1 MLLEKYLKDSKLELT
16 ALKNKT
22 WPTTTEKDIVQQ
34 EILESL
40 QRSYELGI
48 SPAILPSR
56 HKVVTLFKDL
66 TSDQNI
72 LDLIEKF
79 IKTIEGQNISF
90 AVYEK
95 NSCLIKSYIDF
106 PLLSLNEGTD
116 WSEQVIGTN
125 AAALAIKHQ
134 QGFKLIG
141 EQQYA
146 KFLHSVSCFAEPI
159 MFKEQIVGALAIYMP
174 IDYKNTIVE
183 GCLGILKKSIEGLL
197 HIDEFKNK
205 VSEHTGWEEAIV
217 NTISEGF
224 FSIDSEGIITYINSI
239 GASIFGLQKDEVVGK
254 KLVDVFGFRPEL
266 LNILETGQGWIDR
279 ELCLRSPSKGIIRLV
294 KTATPIKN
302 DKGEIIGVLD
312 TFRELNRVHNLVN
325 QITGANARFTFDD
338 IIHESNEM
346 QKSID
351 IARMVADSDAAIL
364 LQGESGTGKE
374 LFAHSIHSASKRAQ
388 GPFIVVDCAALPR
401 ELIESELFG
410 YVEGAFTGAVRKGR
424 AGKFELANGGTVF
437 LDEIGELPLD
447 AQAKLLRVLQT
458 RTVTRIGDRKT
469 ISVDFRVIAATNKNI
484 EYEVSTNG
492 FREDLFYRIN
502 VVTVQIPP
510 LRKRAEDIL
519 PLSKAFANKAA
530 AKIGLADIGITDE
543 ALSLLVAYDW
553 PGNVRELENVI
564 ERATYLARSG
574 YIGIE
579 QLPEKVINYNTHA
592 QETFVAQGTFVAIE
606 EKNEKKRIESIM
618 QSCNCNISKVA
629 KILGLSRPTLYK
641 KIKEMEI
648 SCACK

>member
-1 MLLEKYLKDSKLELT
+1 MLPEKHLRDSKLELI
-16 ALKNKT
+16 KNKT
-22 WPTTTEKDIVQQ
+22 WSITVEKDTVTK

-40 QRSYELGI
+40 QRSHGLGI
-48 SPAILPSR
+48 SPAVVPAR
-56 HKVVTLFKDL
+56 YKVVTLFEDL
-66 TSDQNI
+66 FSDQNI
-72 LDLIEKF
+72 LDLIYKF
-79 IKTIEGQNISF
+79 IKMIEGQKISF
-90 AVYEK
+90 AAYEK
-95 NSCLIKSYIDF
+95 NCCLIKSSIDF
-106 PLLSLNEGTD
+106 PLISLNEGTD
-116 WSEQVIGTN
+116 WSEKLIGTN
-125 AAALAIKHQ
+125 AADLAIKHQ
-134 QGFKLIG
+134 KSFKLSG
-141 EQQYA
+141 EQHHA
-146 KFLHSVSCFAEPI
+146 KFLHSVSSFAEPI
-159 MFKEQIVGALAIYMP
+159 LYNGQIMGALAIFMP
-174 IDYKNTIVE
+174 LDCENKVAE
-183 GCLGILKKSIEGLL
+183 CCLGLLVKSIEGLIHL
-197 HIDEFKNK
+197 DEFKDK
-205 VSEHTGWEEAIV
+205 VSAHNGWEEAIV

-224 FSIDSEGIITYINSI
+224 FSIDSEGVITYINSI

-325 QITGANARFTFDD
+325 QITGANARFTFND
-338 IIHESNEM
+338 IIHQSDEM

-351 IARMVADSDAAIL
+351 IAKMVANSDAAIL

-374 LFAHSIHSASKRAQ
+374 LFAHSIHSASERAQ

-458 RTVTRIGDRKT
+458 KTVTRIGDRKT
-469 ISVDFRVIAATNKNI
+469 ISVDFRVIAATNKNL
-484 EYEVSTNG
+484 EYEVGTNG

-502 VVTVQIPP
+502 VVTVQIPS
-510 LRKRAEDIL
+510 LRKRTEDIL
-519 PLSKAFANKAA
+519 PLAKSFANKAA
-530 AKIGLADIGITDE
+530 AKMGLANIKITDE
-543 ALSLLVAYDW
+543 ALSLLLAYDW

-564 ERATYLARSG
+564 ERASYLARGG

-579 QLPEKVINYNTHA
+579 QLPEKVTNYNGHR
-592 QETFVAQGTFVAIE
+592 QETFVAVE
-606 EKNEKKRIESIM
+606 ETDEKKRIEGIM

-629 KILGLSRPTLYK
+629 KILSLSRPTLYK
-641 KIKEMEI
+641 KIKEMGI